1 MGAAGV
7 GGEVKQRSMHREG
20 TGSGNSKQNFLPFV
34 LVISNPG
41 RIKGSL
47 MLSVSSGR
55 LINMRKG
62 HTQCE
67 RPRNGSPK
75 AGVPGFQKG
84 HETLSGKYSLE
95 DRAG

>member
-1 MGAAGV
+1 
-7 GGEVKQRSMHREG
+7 MHREG
-20 TGSGNSKQNFLPFV
+20 AGSGNSKQNFLAFV
-34 LVISNPG
+34 LVVSNPG

-47 MLSVSSGR
+47 MLRASSGR
-55 LINMRKG
+55 LINMCKG

-67 RPRNGSPK
+67 RPSNGSPK
-75 AGVPGFQKG
+75 VRVPVFQKG